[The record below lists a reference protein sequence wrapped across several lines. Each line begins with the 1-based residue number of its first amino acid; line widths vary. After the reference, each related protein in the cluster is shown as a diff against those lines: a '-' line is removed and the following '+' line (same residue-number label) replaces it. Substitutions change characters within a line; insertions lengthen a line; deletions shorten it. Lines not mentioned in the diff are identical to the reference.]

1 MRRVK
6 LKFLSLCRVHLTL
19 MPSRRRTSWRE
30 LPSPTVK
37 HVHFLTKQINQE
49 ISVEF
54 VFYWTS
60 HTQAF
65 DSVMESW
72 SSELNYKVKLSYWLV
87 L

>member
-54 VFYWTS
+54 ECFIG
-60 HTQAF
+60 HHIHKP
-65 DSVMESW
+65 
-72 SSELNYKVKLSYWLV
+72 LIL
-87 L
+87 